1 MPPAFSLPKSITWQ
15 TSAMS
20 ELIDTTEMYLK
31 AIYELQ
37 ESGHIAMRARIADR
51 LDQAAPTVSQTV
63 ARMERDGLVVLE
75 ADKALTLT
83 QYGHDLAVAVMR
95 KHRLAERLLLD
106 VLGFDWA
113 ACHEEACH
121 WEHVIS
127 DEAEVRI
134 AQRLSTLTH
143 DPYGNLIPGLDELGF
158 IIEPY
163 LPAKQPI
170 AELEVKAGE
179 KQIAK
184 LVAIGEAAQARVGFL
199 QLLVDAEI
207 QLNSDLE
214 IALSGNSISIKALQ
228 GRQSVQ
234 LDTQLAEYL
243 YIAS

>member
-1 MPPAFSLPKSITWQ
+1 
-15 TSAMS
+15 MS

-134 AQRLSTLTH
+134 AQKLSTLTH
-143 DPYGNLIPGLDELGF
+143 DPYGNPIPGLDELGF

-170 AELEVKAGE
+170 AELDIKPNE

-184 LVAIGEAAQARVGFL
+184 LVAIGEMAQARIGFL
-199 QLLVDAEI
+199 EELVSAGIE
-207 QLNSDLE
+207 LNSDLE
-214 IALSGNSISIKALQ
+214 ITLTSAGLNIKALQ
-228 GRQSVQ
+228 KTQVITLDSQ
-234 LDTQLAEYL
+234 LSEYL
-243 YIAS
+243 YIAA

>member
-1 MPPAFSLPKSITWQ
+1 
-15 TSAMS
+15 MS

-63 ARMERDGLVVLE
+63 ARMERDGLLVLE

-83 QYGHDLAVAVMR
+83 QFGHDLAVAVMR

-134 AQRLSTLTH
+134 AKKLTTLTH
-143 DPYGNLIPGLDELGF
+143 DPYGNPIPGLDELGF
-158 IIEPY
+158 SIEPY

-170 AELEVKAGE
+170 AELQIKSGE

-184 LVAIGEAAQARVGFL
+184 LVAIGEAAQARAGFL
-199 QLLVDAEI
+199 LKLVEANI
-207 QLNSDLE
+207 HLNTDLE
-214 IALSGNSISIKALQ
+214 IQHRNNMLTIKALQ
-228 GRQSVQ
+228 SSVEIE
-234 LDTQLAEYL
+234 LDNQLAEYL